1 MSTLVDQALALI
13 PFCESLG
20 HSATANVLRQ
30 LADRVQELE
39 STIQE
44 SLKVAASPHGVPP
57 GREDLIDRLVAISS
71 AVAEQDDRAA
81 QAMLGECLRLLN
93 DETALM
99 LASLPQAPQGEQW
112 RPIET
117 APKDGR
123 TILLGYFN
131 SHGKWRTMRGQWISK
146 EYIDEYWEDPE
157 GVEAGWFE
165 TPVEAEDPPNCWPT
179 DPTHWHQLP
188 APPPLAQGDSQ

>member
-1 MSTLVDQALALI
+1 MNDKAREAFEAWYVEDARSQGIEMRDGIAHLREGNHYGAQRIALCAKWEGFQAAL
-13 PFCESLG
+13 
-20 HSATANVLRQ
+20 Q
-30 LADRVQELE
+30 W
-39 STIQE
+39 
-44 SLKVAASPHGVPP
+44 AASQQ
-57 GREDLIDRLVAISS
+57 A
-71 AVAEQDDRAA
+71 AE
-81 QAMLGECLRLLN
+81 G
-93 DETALM
+93 
-99 LASLPQAPQGEQW
+99 W

-188 APPPLAQGDSQ
+188 APPPLAQGDSR